1 MRYVE
6 MPGEGV
12 TGFHD
17 RVLGLIGDIRP
28 RQCPVVKVPAT
39 TFHLI
44 TPGSVRVPTL
54 AAMPAVLAG
63 WNEQKSAILGP
74 YTDQDPVTEL
84 VRPCHVQLLP
94 GRYAALLIHRQQVMP
109 TQAYYEL
116 TGAIVAYGFTEACAD
131 LLTWLRAACTA
142 RGGAGPQNMT
152 PGVLHTFNPV
162 HLPDP
167 VFGYVSLKIQQDLPG
182 LAAGDTAPAAPQL
195 ATQLA
200 TALQAL
206 VGARRATGDGAGPK
220 EPKTIMDSYK
230 ETYRVLLRYCNVAGV
245 EEVAPVWCR
254 IASAHKSE
262 QMAILNQELNKVCMA

>member
-1 MRYVE
+1 
-6 MPGEGV
+6 
-12 TGFHD
+12 
-17 RVLGLIGDIRP
+17 
-28 RQCPVVKVPAT
+28 
-39 TFHLI
+39 
-44 TPGSVRVPTL
+44 
-54 AAMPAVLAG
+54 
-63 WNEQKSAILGP
+63 
-74 YTDQDPVTEL
+74 
-84 VRPCHVQLLP
+84 
-94 GRYAALLIHRQQVMP
+94 MP